1 MANSL
6 SGLKTFVTAVLGVRP
21 WNLDPM
27 VIRKPWSE
35 EEWNLSEHGGIGAQ
49 LCFAIMW
56 DNGVV
61 KPHPPCIRA
70 MEMVK
75 SALER
80 SGHKGGYCFDM
91 DVYDLDIDCI
101 FD

>member
-1 MANSL
+1 MTNSL
-6 SGLKTFVTAVLGVRP
+6 SGIKDFMTAVIAERP

-35 EEWNLSEHGGIGAQ
+35 EEWDLRDHGGAGTQ

-61 KPHPPCIRA
+61 RPHPPLVRA
-70 MEMVK
+70 MHITK
-75 SALER
+75 AALEKA
-80 SGHKGGYCFDM
+80 GHKG
-91 DVYDLDIDCI
+91 DLSCYAGPV
-101 FD
+101 